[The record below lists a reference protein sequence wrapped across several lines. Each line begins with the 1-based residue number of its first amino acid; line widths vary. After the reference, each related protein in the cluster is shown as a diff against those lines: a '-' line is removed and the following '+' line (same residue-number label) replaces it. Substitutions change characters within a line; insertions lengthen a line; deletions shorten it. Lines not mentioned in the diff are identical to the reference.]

1 MQHFPLDTSEYSCEV
16 LRCSKSEPHDVHMVK
31 CMSKCCCLYSNSCCV
46 YTCPISACA
55 YISQAPIKMPV
66 TLLEHRI
73 LPARFKN
80 TMIELLKTS
89 TDQQISKGVD
99 PLKQLFLK
107 KRRIRFPVAV
117 PAFKYARVKS
127 PLMTRVEQAS
137 C

>member
-1 MQHFPLDTSEYSCEV
+1 MLQIGAA
-16 LRCSKSEPHDVHMVK
+16 RCSYGEVHVQMLLSLFEQLLRLYLPYK
-31 CMSKCCCLYSNSCCV
+31 CMRLHFR
-46 YTCPISACA
+46 
-55 YISQAPIKMPV
+55 APIKMPV
-66 TLLEHRI
+66 TLLEHCI